1 MIFDDWIIVHSP
13 GDLLSIVTVDNICT
27 THYSRNPN
35 IARALVQFNQVRKF
49 GEGVDRMYKN
59 MEEYFLEDPEYVA
72 TNAYTELTLR
82 NNIVMRNSRRKE
94 EIRKITNYDLANL
107 TYTERAVLVYAY
119 EHEELRPK
127 EFISSNSKLHPSTA
141 RKALSDLTIL
151 ELLERH
157 AALPTSP
164 NTYYTLKTQK

>member
-1 MIFDDWIIVHSP
+1 
-13 GDLLSIVTVDNICT
+13 
-27 THYSRNPN
+27 
-35 IARALVQFNQVRKF
+35 
-49 GEGVDRMYKN
+49 MYKN

-94 EIRKITNYDLANL
+94 EISKIINYDLAKL
-107 TYTERAVLVYAY
+107 TYTERAALIYAY
-119 EHEELRPK
+119 EHK

>member
-94 EIRKITNYDLANL
+94 EISKIINYDLAKL
-107 TYTERAVLVYAY
+107 TYTERAALIYAY
-119 EHEELRPK
+119 EHKELRPK

-157 AALPTSP
+157 AALLTSP